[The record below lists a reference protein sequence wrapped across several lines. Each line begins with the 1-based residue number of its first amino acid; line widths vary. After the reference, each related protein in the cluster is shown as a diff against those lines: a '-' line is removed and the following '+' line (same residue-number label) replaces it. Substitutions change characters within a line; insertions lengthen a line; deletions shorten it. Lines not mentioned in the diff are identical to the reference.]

1 MHEVETM
8 MYAGEV
14 PWFGSGHYVGDA
26 PVSSK
31 DAIIASGLDW
41 EVEKRKIMTEEG
53 VKIPS
58 HKAVVRV
65 TDDQIL
71 GIVGNRYKPFQNQD
85 AFGFMDSLVDD
96 GSMRYHTAGSLRN
109 GQRVWLLGQVGSTDI
124 LPGDQVDQF
133 LFLYNSHDGSSVL
146 RCLFTNIRVVC
157 ANTARAAL
165 AAGKGSGVSLK
176 HTGDLTSKVA
186 ESQRV
191 LGLATTE
198 FEQYAEF
205 AKDLTQLQMNTKR
218 WTDLTEILI
227 PDNLEATFN
236 TRTENARFE
245 LTELF
250 EEGVGT
256 DIQGVRGTGWGAHCA
271 VVEYANY
278 HKGSD
283 NDAAQARRFE
293 SSLMGDSAKLIQKS
307 TDVLAQYL
315 RNAA

>member
-1 MHEVETM
+1 MHELESSF
-8 MYAGEV
+8 YAGET
-14 PWFGSGHYVGDA
+14 PWHGLGHYVGEE
-26 PVSSK
+26 PISSK

-41 EVEKRKIMTEEG
+41 DVEKRKIMTEGG

-65 TDDQIL
+65 TDDQVL
-71 GIVGNRYKPFQNQD
+71 GIVGNRYKPFQNKD
-85 AFGFMDSLVDD
+85 SFAFMDSLVDD

-176 HTGDLTSKVA
+176 HTGDLKGKVTEA
-186 ESQRV
+186 QRV
-191 LGLATTE
+191 LGLATKEFAQYTE
-198 FEQYAEF
+198 FAQ
-205 AKDLTQLQMNTKR
+205 DLTQLQMNTKR

-227 PDNLEATFN
+227 PDNAEAKFN
-236 TRTENARFE
+236 TRTENSRFE

-250 EEGVGT
+250 EEGRGT
-256 DIQGVRGTGWGAHCA
+256 DIPGVRGTGWGAHCA

-278 HKGSD
+278 RKGS
-283 NDAAQARRFE
+283 NQALRFE
-293 SSLMGDSAKLIQKS
+293 SSLMGDSAKLIQQS
-307 TDVLAQYL
+307 TDVLAGYL
-315 RNAA
+315 QHAA